1 MRRFEPGTTVRV
13 MQEGWGVFENL
24 PATAARF
31 EELTGAKVEVT
42 LTIIPEMWDLM
53 ERSFSG
59 EDPPFD
65 LVGVDDLLLVEAA
78 RAGHVAPLDELI
90 AGDGY
95 SLDDFTPQALRAV
108 SDGGSIYGLPYC
120 DVSNVLI
127 YRADLFDR
135 YGVAVPTTMDELST
149 AAAAVQAAVR
159 ADGQDDFYGL
169 TMRGAPNCGLNFWI
183 VGSTWGPSWGAQW
196 YDESGRPTL
205 DTPELRG
212 AVEHY
217 CTLLQQ
223 SGPPESPTMSFI
235 DCMACYAAGRAA
247 MTIEP
252 ANEASIL
259 YDEGGAVAEATRTAL
274 VPVGP
279 RGTRHVGLYCP
290 PYGIPS
296 RSQSKE
302 AAWELAKF
310 LCAPEQVLAD
320 AQNSGFVEVS
330 RNSVL
335 ADGDFAARFRPEL
348 LETTRATRAF
358 ARGERPVTSYG
369 MEVGNRIGDQ
379 IVRVLKGELGASE
392 ALREAERTVAAL
404 GHPDAR

>member
-13 MQEGWGVFENL
+13 MQEGWGVFQNL
-24 PATAARF
+24 PATVRRF
-31 EELTGAKVEVT
+31 EELTGCTVEVT
-42 LTIIPEMWDLM
+42 LTIIPEMWELM
-53 ERSFSG
+53 DRSFTG

-65 LVGVDDLLLVEAA
+65 LVGVDDQLLIQAA
-78 RAGHVAPLDELI
+78 RTGHVESLDPYI
-90 AGDGY
+90 ARDGY
-95 SLDDFTPQALRAV
+95 SLDDFTPQAIAAV
-108 SDGGSIYGLPYC
+108 SDRGSIYGLPYC

-135 YGVAVPTTMDELST
+135 YGVAVPTTMDELT
-149 AAAAVQAAVR
+149 DAALTIQAAVR
-159 ADGQDDFYGL
+159 ADGQQDFYGL

-183 VGSTWGPSWGAQW
+183 VGSTWGPSWGARW
-196 YDESGRPTL
+196 YDDEGRPTL

-223 SGPPESPTMSFI
+223 AGPPESSTMTFI

-259 YDEGGAVAEATRTAL
+259 YDEGGPVADGTRTAL

-279 RGTRHVGLYCP
+279 LGTRHVGLYCP
-290 PYGIPS
+290 PYSIPS
-296 RSQSKE
+296 RAPEKD
-302 AAWELAKF
+302 AAWELAKY

-320 AQNSGFVEVS
+320 AEQSGFVEVS

-335 ADGDFAARFRPEL
+335 ADPRFEARFRPEL
-348 LETTRATRAF
+348 VETTRATRAF
-358 ARGERPVTSYG
+358 ARGERPVTRFG
-369 MEVGNRIGDQ
+369 TDVGTLIGDQ
-379 IVRVLKGELGASE
+379 IVRALTRELTVSE
-392 ALREAERTVAAL
+392 ALQEAERTVAAL
-404 GHPDAR
+404 GHPD